1 MSSNP
6 NAAADDL
13 IRKHV
18 LWACGAGL
26 VPIPLADFVA
36 VTAVQLDLIRQL
48 CTLHGVKYE
57 EGTGKIWIGALTG
70 GALARIGASAIK
82 AIPGIGSVL
91 GGVSMS
97 IASGASTY
105 GVGQVVKRHLASG
118 GTMSNLDV
126 AAARSQYD
134 KEYEAGKKVAGE
146 NGDRDGAKS
155 VAERLEQ
162 LATLK
167 EKGLITQEEF
177 ETKKAELLT
186 QL

>member
-1 MSSNP
+1 MSGSKSE
-6 NAAADDL
+6 AAEDL

-18 LWACGAGL
+18 IWACGAGL
-26 VPIPLADFVA
+26 VPIPIADFVA

-105 GVGQVVKRHLASG
+105 GVGQVVQHHLAAG

-126 AAARSQYD
+126 TAARAHYET
-134 KEYEAGKKVAGE
+134 EYEAGKKVAKEGAE
-146 NGDRDGAKS
+146 RDGANS
-155 VAERLEQ
+155 VTERLSQ
-162 LATLK
+162 LVALK

-177 ETKKAELLT
+177 DAKKAELLK